1 MLYLIGVG
9 RHFTVKKI
17 VLDQPHHLVRM
28 VFFAPTKKNCLMSH
42 TADALDSTTTQFLTL
57 SKASIMTAE

>member
-9 RHFTVKKI
+9 TLRSKNSFRPASSSRSHGF
-17 VLDQPHHLVRM
+17 
-28 VFFAPTKKNCLMSH
+28 FFAPTKKNCLMSH